1 MKNKWYMDLDKYIR
15 NGEPDQSEKRGNW
28 MVAIGLQQVDGLQ
41 VSDYLIDTA
50 KEHIEGR
57 IDIHEVQDRITSYY
71 ANRGER
77 ITIEKNNREADI
89 VSSRITKLLN
99 EKGFHFS
106 PAEWIMIHK
115 KLFEGIFD
123 GAGYVRDYNITKDE
137 WVLGGD
143 SVMYTSYHSIL
154 ETLNYDFETEKCFDY
169 DGLTMDEVIKHVVK
183 FTSDIWQ
190 IHPFCEGNTRAT
202 AVFIIKYLKT
212 LGLEMTNEVFAE
224 HSWFFRNALVRAN
237 YNNISSGI
245 YATTKYLEM
254 FFRNFLLGKEN
265 ELKNR
270 YMHIDYKDDR
280 AVKEELFSYKVIQGT
295 FITQFVE

>member
-1 MKNKWYMDLDKYIR
+1 MKNKWYTDLDEYIR
-15 NGEPDQSEKRGNW
+15 KGEPGQAERSGNW
-28 MVAIGLQQVDGLQ
+28 LVAIGLQQVDGLS

-57 IDIHEVQDRITSYY
+57 IDIYEVQDRIASYY

-77 ITIEKNNREADI
+77 IATEENNREADM
-89 VSSRITKLLN
+89 VSSRITKELN
-99 EKGFHFS
+99 EQGFHFS
-106 PAEWIMIHK
+106 PAEWITIHK
-115 KLFEGIFD
+115 RLFEGILD

-143 SVMYTSYHSIL
+143 TVVYTSYHSIL
-154 ETLNYDFETEKCFDY
+154 ETLNYDFDCEKSFNY
-169 DGLTMDEVIKHVVK
+169 KELSIDEMIKHIAK

-254 FFRNFLLGKEN
+254 FFRNFLLGKDN

-270 YMHIDYKDDR
+270 YMHVDYNDER
-280 AVKEELFSYKVIQGT
+280 TVKENHFSYNVIESRNQ
-295 FITQFVE
+295 

>member
-1 MKNKWYMDLDKYIR
+1 MKNKWYTDLDEYIR
-15 NGEPDQSEKRGNW
+15 KGEPDQAERSGNW
-28 MVAIGLQQVDGLQ
+28 LVAIGLQQVDGLS

-57 IDIHEVQDRITSYY
+57 IDIYEVQDRIASYY

-77 ITIEKNNREADI
+77 IATEENNREADM
-89 VSSRITKLLN
+89 VSSRITKELN
-99 EKGFHFS
+99 EQGFHFS
-106 PAEWIMIHK
+106 PAEWITIHK
-115 KLFEGIFD
+115 RLFEGILD

-143 SVMYTSYHSIL
+143 TVVYTSYHSIL
-154 ETLNYDFETEKCFDY
+154 ETLNYDFDCEKGFNY
-169 DGLTMDEVIKHVVK
+169 KELSIDEMIKHIAK

-254 FFRNFLLGKEN
+254 FFRNFLLGKDN

-270 YMHIDYKDDR
+270 YMHVDYNDER
-280 AVKEELFSYKVIQGT
+280 TVKENHFSYNVIESRNQ
-295 FITQFVE
+295 